1 MRFGPDVEWL
11 DHADPA
17 RVDYTVQPARAPA
30 FARNVQA
37 YWPEVPAD
45 ALQAAYA
52 GVRCKLS
59 GPGQQA
65 ADFVVQCAAVHS
77 VPGLINLFGI
87 ESPGLTSALALAE
100 HVVAVVENDAC
111 R

>member
-11 DHADPA
+11 DHTDPA
-17 RVDYTVQPARAPA
+17 QIDYHVSPEHAAI
-30 FARNVQA
+30 FARNIQA
-37 YWPEVPAD
+37 YWPEVPAS

-52 GVRCKLS
+52 GVRAKLS
-59 GPGQQA
+59 GPGQKN
-65 ADFVVQCAAVHS
+65 ADFLVQGPDVHS
-77 VPGLINLFGI
+77 VPGLINCFGI

-100 HVVAVVENDAC
+100 HVQALIDNEEL